1 MLSYV
6 PDETLAH
13 RLDPRAKLAV
23 QLAFAVAAIA
33 HTTPVALAGLT
44 LLAIAILASAG
55 ASLKRVL
62 YAYRY
67 PIGVL
72 GLSVVVSAATLGPP
86 WIDAGES
93 VGTALSAYGVGLIL
107 LVSAAYVR
115 STPVRHSRAAL
126 QHLVPGRP
134 GKLLGIGVSLVFRFL
149 PVLRRDIGTI
159 RRAIAVRLGTERG
172 ATDRAARL
180 SALGL
185 SRAFSRADRLSV
197 ALQARCFSWNPTL
210 PQLSLSKRDL
220 PVLALALVLCAS
232 ILV

>member
-6 PDETLAH
+6 PDETIAH
-13 RLDPRAKLAV
+13 RLDPRAKLAF
-23 QLAFAVAAIA
+23 QLGFAVAAIGHA
-33 HTTPVALAGLT
+33 GPLALAGLT
-44 LLAIAILASAG
+44 VLAVGVLACAG
-55 ASLKRVL
+55 GSLSRVL
-62 YAYRY
+62 YGYRY
-67 PIGVL
+67 PLAVL

-86 WIDAGES
+86 WIDAGAGL
-93 VGTALSAYGVGLIL
+93 GTALSAYGVGLIL

-149 PVLRRDIGTI
+149 PVLRRDIGAI

-210 PQLSLSKRDL
+210 PRLSLSKRDL
-220 PVLALALVLCAS
+220 PVLALALLLCAS
-232 ILV
+232 AIW